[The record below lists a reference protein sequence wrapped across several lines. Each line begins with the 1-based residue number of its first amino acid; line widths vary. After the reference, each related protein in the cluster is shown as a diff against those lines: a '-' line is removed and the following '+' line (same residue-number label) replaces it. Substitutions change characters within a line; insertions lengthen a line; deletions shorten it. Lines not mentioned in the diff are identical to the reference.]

1 MSFTIRTFRNSDT
14 PQLCSVWNQHTQIF
28 GSCDSLNVQTFE
40 LSVLAKPYF
49 DARHLFVAELAGSI
63 VGFAHLGF
71 APQNDLMEANRQ
83 QAVLSAMALLKHD
96 SEAEIA
102 RALLQCV
109 SHSALAA
116 GATTIEVMPMLP
128 WAPFYIGVGKG
139 DSIQG
144 VVAEDV
150 RLNEWLDRGG
160 FFPRIITTLWEL
172 ELTAFHPPM
181 DRQQI
186 QIRRNAHVDRCL
198 DEPVYPWQLACQM
211 GHTEQMRFELVHRVR
226 DEVICRALFWTIDH
240 SLIPSPQQ
248 ISRLWWPDAIASET
262 VDCYTFLLSDAFRQ
276 LALDRFDVVRAILVA
291 GDPTLK
297 ILERLGFQKRGSG
310 RVLARTI
317 SDDN

>member
-14 PQLCSVWNQHTQIF
+14 PQLCSVWNRHTQVF
-28 GSCDSLNVQTFE
+28 DSRAPLNVQTFE

-49 DARHLFVAELAGSI
+49 DAQHLFVAEVEGSI

-71 APQNDLMEANRQ
+71 APHKDLMDSCLQ
-83 QAVLSAMALLKHD
+83 QAVLSAMAVLKHD
-96 SEAEIA
+96 SEAAIA
-102 RALLQCV
+102 GDLLQCI

-116 GATTIEVMPMLP
+116 EAKTIETMLLLP

-144 VVAEDV
+144 VVAEDN
-150 RLNEWLDRGG
+150 RLNQWLNQAG
-160 FFPRIITTLWEL
+160 FQPRVATMLWEL
-172 ELTAFHPPM
+172 DLVTFHPPM

-198 DEPVYPWQLACQM
+198 DEPTYPWRLACQM
-211 GHTEQMRFELVHRVR
+211 GHTEQISFDLVHRVR
-226 DEVICRALFWTIDH
+226 NEVICRALFWTIDH

-248 ISRLWWPDAIASET
+248 IARLWWPDSISPEL
-262 VDCYTFLLSDAFRQ
+262 VDFYTFLLSDAFRQ

-291 GDPTLK
+291 DDPATK
-297 ILERLGFQKRGSG
+297 ILERLGFQNRGSG
-310 RVLARTI
+310 RVLAKAL
-317 SDDN
+317 SAEK